1 MLSPRATE
9 ALIAE
14 ATQLAIQQ
22 INDEKRA
29 NRFELFGNNK
39 TVQTITDRE
48 VLLCGPTRTGKSF
61 AWLVKLHRYA
71 TRYAAFRG
79 LIVRKTRASLS
90 EAALQTFEEHV
101 LGADHPALGNKP
113 QRRFR
118 EIYKYPN
125 GAEIIVDGMDKKTKI
140 LSTEFD
146 MIFIQEAT
154 EVTLDD
160 LEYLLTRLSNTG
172 IPLEDGSYFHQLV
185 MDCNPDHPKHWLKLR
200 CDAGKTTLLK
210 SEHKDNPKF
219 FNQKLKEWTQLGF
232 DYVFKILE
240 GLSGVRFKR
249 FKLGL
254 WAAAEGAIYEDWRD
268 EIHILDEFNI
278 PWDWPRIRVIDF
290 GFKNPFVCQWWAISP
305 TDGTMYMYREI
316 YETQRLVEDLACEI
330 KHHSGEYDNRAVLEW
345 CAARGILQ
353 RNERERIIATICD
366 HDAEDRATLERYG
379 IPNQAAYKGV
389 QLGIQAVQSRMKLNA
404 QGVPKLYIIR
414 DSLVRVDQSLADAK
428 RPICTIDEIP
438 GYEWEK
444 TKEGKPITEVPRKID
459 DHGCDDVRY
468 AVCYVDEIGSE
479 LETQQQSFVTNDLED
494 YDISPF

>member
-1 MLSPRATE
+1 MAIE
-9 ALIAE
+9 AIKVAK
-14 ATQLAIQQ
+14 QQ
-22 INDEKRA
+22 IDDEKRA

-39 TVQTITDRE
+39 AVQSITDRE

-71 TRYAAFRG
+71 TKYAGFRG

-118 EIYKYPN
+118 ENYKYSN
-125 GAEIIVDGMDKKTKI
+125 GAEIVVDGMDKKTKI

-146 MIFIQEAT
+146 IIFVQEAN
-154 EVTLDD
+154 ELTLDD
-160 LEYLLTRLSNTG
+160 LEYLRTRLSNTG
-172 IPLEDGSYFHQLV
+172 IPLGDDRYFHQLIL
-185 MDCNPDHPKHWLKLR
+185 DCNPDHPKHWLKLR
-200 CDAGKTTLLK
+200 CDSGKTTLLA
-210 SEHKDNPKF
+210 SRHEDNPRFYDHVK
-219 FNQKLKEWTQLGF
+219 KDWTPLGR
-232 DYVFKILE
+232 DYVFTTLE
-240 GLSGVRFKR
+240 GLSGVRYKR
-249 FKLGL
+249 FRLGL

-268 EIHILDEFNI
+268 EIHIIDAFDI

-290 GFKNPFVCQWWAISP
+290 GFKNPFVCHWYAISP
-305 TDGTMYMYREI
+305 TDGTMYLYREI

-330 KHHSGEYDNRAVLEW
+330 KHHSGEYDNKAVIAW
-345 CAARGILQ
+345 CTENGIT
-353 RNERERIIATICD
+353 RRFERERIIATICD

-379 IPNQAAYKGV
+379 IPNIAAFKGV
-389 QLGIQAVQSRMKLNA
+389 QLGIQAVQSRLKLNKER
-404 QGVPKLYIIR
+404 VPKLYIIR
-414 DSLVRVDQSLADAK
+414 DCLVKVDQSLAESK
-428 RPICTIDEIP
+428 RPTCTVDEIP

-459 DHGCDDVRY
+459 DHGCDTLRY

-479 LETQQQSFVTNDLED
+479 LETQQQSFVTNDLDD